1 MRNDYVTQLLSGSI
15 DEKGKFVPY
24 KVNPYGLLGDLV
36 RSSNKPVH
44 EIMVKEGLWN
54 PLVDLDESVHL
65 KTKAEKLE
73 LKELKS
79 AHKKKLIKAGFNPK
93 KRLNLSEP
101 AILTV

>member
-1 MRNDYVTQLLSGSI
+1 MRNDYVTQLLSGTI

-36 RSSNKPVH
+36 RSSNKPMH
-44 EIMVKEGLWN
+44 EVMVAEGLWLPHVAHN
-54 PLVDLDESVHL
+54 GDVHK

-79 AHKKKLIKAGFNPK
+79 AHKKSLIKAGFNPK
-93 KRLNLSEP
+93 KRLNISEP